1 MDRRTIFIFQIIS
14 ILTFFL
20 SIVLFYNRHIFITS
34 DSIFL
39 FFIILSIPILLLI
52 ASLPLSRISNA
63 LPVYG
68 NTFYVFFL
76 IVMLISFYRYP
87 MFWLVLIS
95 LSLAMF
101 SDWKLIDETDGAI
114 IRLPAFTGTIIFMI
128 YLGGLISISLPT
140 RAPVIIESD
149 VSLFRG
155 LGMVPLGLDVDGVF
169 VLSENIDVL
178 ISPFIELV
186 FFGVAALVSEN
197 YYQIISY
204 SSRHGSTIGSALSGL
219 TSAFSCQCESFISL
233 LPAVAALIIDVI
245 LIPVLLLSL
254 TLLILTYVF
263 VSRFYRSGKPIRR
276 FFVRP
281 KESSMAYRLLILMG
295 TVIIPMLLSYLVSVG
310 LERNFI
316 FFFVGG
322 MAMVLSGFIF
332 AMILFNILRINLTSI
347 AIGSVLSVSGILLS
361 YVWFIPDLAFRA
373 YSDPAFYAI
382 MMITGYSAG
391 IAIGAGYSFMP
402 SFTRYTYLEYVSVVF
417 NVVPLVIFYLSAVM
431 EKHIWTFMPVV
442 DQVWFS
448 LALWIAML
456 PVMWYATH
464 LSLNSF
470 AGVSFSI
477 DKRVIIGE
485 HAD

>member
-1 MDRRTIFIFQIIS
+1 M
-14 ILTFFL
+14 ILFAF
-20 SIVLFYNRHIFITS
+20 VF
-34 DSIFL
+34 
-39 FFIILSIPILLLI
+39 SIPAILLI
-52 ASLPLSRISNA
+52 SSLPVGRFSKSA
-63 LPVYG
+63 AMYG

-76 IVMLISFYRYP
+76 IIILISFYRYP
-87 MFWLVLIS
+87 MFWFALIS
-95 LSLAMF
+95 LILAMMAEL
-101 SDWKLIDETDGAI
+101 KLVGETEGYL
-114 IRLPAFTGTIIFMI
+114 IRLPAFVGTIIFMI
-128 YLGGLISISLPT
+128 YLGGLVSISLPT

-155 LGMVPLGLDVDGVF
+155 LGMVPLGLDIDGIF
-169 VLSENIDVL
+169 VLTENINVL
-178 ISPFIELV
+178 ISPFIEIV
-186 FFGVAALVSEN
+186 FFAVAALVSEN

-204 SSRHGSTIGSALSGL
+204 SSRHGNTIGSALSGL

-254 TLLILTYVF
+254 TLLILTYIF
-263 VSRFYRSGKPIRR
+263 VSRFYRSGRRIKR

-281 KESSMAYRLLILMG
+281 RDRSVVQAVAILAGSVVLPLILEF
-295 TVIIPMLLSYLVSVG
+295 LVSLG
-310 LERNFI
+310 LEKNII

-332 AMILFNILRINLTSI
+332 ATILFSFLTLNSSYKVV
-347 AIGSVLSVSGILLS
+347 ASALSVLGILIS
-361 YVWFIPDLAFRA
+361 YLWFVPDLTFMA
-373 YSDPAFYAI
+373 YYKPAFYAL

-391 IAIGAGYSFMP
+391 ILIGSGYSLMP
-402 SFTRYTYLEYVSVVF
+402 SITRYTYLEYVTVVF
-417 NVVPLVIFYLSAVM
+417 NVVPLVIFYMSSVM
-431 EKHIWTFMPVV
+431 EVHIWPFMPLI

-456 PVMWYATH
+456 PIMWYTTH

-470 AGVSFSI
+470 AGLSLPGRN
-477 DKRVIIGE
+477 RVMIVE

>member
-1 MDRRTIFIFQIIS
+1 M
-14 ILTFFL
+14 
-20 SIVLFYNRHIFITS
+20 
-34 DSIFL
+34 
-39 FFIILSIPILLLI
+39 
-52 ASLPLSRISNA
+52 
-63 LPVYG
+63 
-68 NTFYVFFL
+68 
-76 IVMLISFYRYP
+76 MLISFYRYP
-87 MFWLVLIS
+87 MFWFVLIS
-95 LSLAMF
+95 LFLAF
-101 SDWKLIDETDGAI
+101 ISDWELVNEMDEAI
-114 IRLPAFTGTIIFMI
+114 IRLPAFAGTIIFMI
-128 YLGGLISISLPT
+128 YLGGLISVSLPT

-149 VSLFRG
+149 ISLFKG
-155 LGMVPLGLDVDGVF
+155 LGMIPLGLDVDGVF

-186 FFGVAALVSEN
+186 FFGVAVLVSEN

-263 VSRFYRSGKPIRR
+263 VSHFYRSGRPIRS

-281 KESSMAYRLLILMG
+281 KDSSVVYRLLIIMS
-295 TVIIPMLLSYLVSVG
+295 TVFIPMLLAYLVSIG
-310 LERNFI
+310 LEKNFI

-332 AMILFNILRINLTSI
+332 AMILFNIIRIKTTSI
-347 AIGSVLSVSGILLS
+347 AIGSVLSVSGIMLS
-361 YVWFIPDLAFRA
+361 YMWFIPVLTFIA
-373 YSDPAFYAI
+373 YSDPSFYAV

-391 IAIGAGYSFMP
+391 IAIGAGYSIMP
-402 SFTRYTYLEYVSVVF
+402 PLTRYTYLEYVSVVF
-417 NVVPLVIFYLSAVM
+417 NVVPLVIFYLSSVM
-431 EKHIWTFMPVV
+431 EKHIWMFIPLI

-448 LALWIAML
+448 LSLWIAML
-456 PVMWYATH
+456 PVMWYTTH

-470 AGVSFSI
+470 ARTSFSI
-477 DKRVIIGE
+477 NKRVIIGE